1 MFEDIMVGDSVTM
14 STPQGQVLNGKAVM
28 KGPYGWVVNIGGR
41 HGTPRVVHENNF
53 IKMRKGKN
61 RKPDYFGNF
70 YSEGFGN
77 FN

>member
-14 STPQGQVLNGKAVM
+14 STPQGQLLNGKAVM
-28 KGPYGWVVNIGGR
+28 KGPYGWVVNVGGG

-70 YSEGFGN
+70 IN
-77 FN
+77 